1 MLISVDEIQEAGLVL
16 NLEEP
21 PTVFPVL
28 AEIAEG
34 GDCRFVGPVALQV
47 RAYRAHD
54 MIEVEVQASAQVVYA
69 CSRCLKEFE
78 DTLSAEFALTYC
90 RQLPE
95 VEVEDD
101 EEEVELSAEDMGLI
115 LFDGQ
120 EIDLT
125 EGIQEQLVMALPFRP
140 VCDEGCKG
148 LCPQCGADL
157 NAAPCDCRPQDFN
170 LKMAA
175 LKDFKVKKK

>member
-1 MLISVDEIQEAGLVL
+1 MLISVDEIQEAGLIL
-16 NLEEP
+16 DLEEP
-21 PTVFPVL
+21 LATFPVL
-28 AEIAEG
+28 AEVAES
-34 GDCRFVGPVALQV
+34 DFCRFVGPVTVQV
-47 RAYRAHD
+47 RAFQAHE
-54 MIEVEVQASAQVVYA
+54 MVEVEGQASVQVILT
-69 CSRCLKEFE
+69 CSRCLKDFE
-78 DTLSAEFALTYC
+78 SSLSAQFALTYC

-95 VEVEDD
+95 IEVEDD
-101 EEEVELSAEDMGLI
+101 EEGTELSAEDMGLI

-125 EGIQEQLVMALPFRP
+125 EGVQEQLVMALPFRP

-157 NAAPCDCRPQDFN
+157 NVAPCDCRPQDFN